1 MLSRVSALARS
12 GRILLLLAWMALLTY
27 WSSQGNL
34 PIDAPPVA
42 GLLHNVQ
49 HKVAHLCAFGL
60 LGLLAWWAFDGLPR
74 SWLLAVLLVSA
85 FGASDEWHQSF
96 TPGRRAAV
104 DDWALDTLSAA
115 LAVFVWS
122 CLRASRLHVR
132 LRPLAPVAIS
142 AMFLVGVVLAVRPSV
157 SRTELE
163 WHTAAHAA
171 IDVARSTRDVARQ
184 IRSTVLG

>member
-1 MLSRVSALARS
+1 M
-12 GRILLLLAWMALLTY
+12 LLLVAWMALLTY

-42 GLLHNVQ
+42 GLLHNFQ

-60 LGLLAWWAFDGLPR
+60 LGLLARWAFDGLPR
-74 SWLLAVLLVSA
+74 PWLLAVLLVGA

-96 TPGRRAAV
+96 TPGRRSAI

-122 CLRASRLHVR
+122 RVRASRVHVR
-132 LRPLAPVAIS
+132 LRPLVPVAVG
-142 AMFLVGVVLAVRPSV
+142 AMFLVGVVLAARPSI
-157 SRTELE
+157 SRSTVE

-184 IRSTVLG
+184 LRSTVLG